1 MVICAHLCAIWMFM
15 THSTWLIT
23 LKLTFEQL
31 ELARL
36 ETLRIKKLLDEELQK
51 TFDLPGSS
59 SEGHSDHLKQEDFV
73 YFYCWTIEEH
83 FFGLIQN
90 SIQNETIL
98 SGHQRFYLGMDF
110 LTPSPT
116 WNHLSTV
123 AWIDPM
129 RRWCVGISRIGQ
141 PNTKLGGRL
150 SKIRNDWYYR
160 RNMVICEK
168 QMDQIKLNN
177 LENTFIP

>member
-1 MVICAHLCAIWMFM
+1 MVIHGHLRPFSCYVNVSM
-15 THSTWLIT
+15 THCIWLIT

-51 TFDLPGSS
+51 TFDLPS

-110 LTPSPT
+110 PTPSPT
-116 WNHLSTV
+116 WDHLSR
-123 AWIDPM
+123 IDPV
-129 RRWCVGISRIGQ
+129 RRWCVGISKIGQ
-141 PNTKLGGRL
+141 PNTKLGGRI

>member
-1 MVICAHLCAIWMFM
+1 MIPDSF
-15 THSTWLIT
+15 T

-51 TFDLPGSS
+51 TFDLSGSS

-98 SGHQRFYLGMDF
+98 SGHQRFYLGMD
-110 LTPSPT
+110 SPT
-116 WNHLSTV
+116 HLPT
-123 AWIDPM
+123 
-129 RRWCVGISRIGQ
+129 
-141 PNTKLGGRL
+141 
-150 SKIRNDWYYR
+150 
-160 RNMVICEK
+160 
-168 QMDQIKLNN
+168 
-177 LENTFIP
+177 

>member
-1 MVICAHLCAIWMFM
+1 MIE
-15 THSTWLIT
+15 
-23 LKLTFEQL
+23 KLTVGALQSKYWGSS
-31 ELARL
+31 LARGQEKL
-36 ETLRIKKLLDEELQK
+36 RRPGAKIATLLLVERRESSQRRVRKSEEKAVPNEL
-51 TFDLPGSS
+51 SS
-59 SEGHSDHLKQEDFV
+59 
-73 YFYCWTIEEH
+73 
-83 FFGLIQN
+83 
-90 SIQNETIL
+90 
-98 SGHQRFYLGMDF
+98 
-110 LTPSPT
+110 
-116 WNHLSTV
+116 LSTV
-123 AWIDPM
+123 AWIDPK

>member
-1 MVICAHLCAIWMFM
+1 M
-15 THSTWLIT
+15 
-23 LKLTFEQL
+23 KLTFEQL

-51 TFDLPGSS
+51 TFDLPS

-98 SGHQRFYLGMDF
+98 SGHQRFYLGMD
-110 LTPSPT
+110 
-116 WNHLSTV
+116 NTV
-123 AWIDPM
+123 AYVRSSIY
-129 RRWCVGISRIGQ
+129 
-141 PNTKLGGRL
+141 LG
-150 SKIRNDWYYR
+150 
-160 RNMVICEK
+160 
-168 QMDQIKLNN
+168 
-177 LENTFIP
+177 